1 MLRLALIALLI
12 ALVGPSPE
20 SPLDLSLRYST
31 GLEFRPRNFAMRE
44 NERSLVRSLTRSL
57 AQRGR
62 PYDLV
67 LIASGDLAPK
77 RIENVRDYLRELG
90 VTRRIDT
97 YDLSQGD
104 SPLRL
109 LFDADDMVRRAM
121 FVTLAQRDRRLH
133 DIAQVLLRRDLPE
146 GVVVMLDPAQS
157 TTAPV
162 TH

>member
-1 MLRLALIALLI
+1 MMRVALIVLLI
-12 ALVGPSPE
+12 ALVGQTAE
-20 SPLDLSLRYST
+20 SLLDLSLRYST
-31 GLEFRPRNFAMRE
+31 GLEFRPRNYAMRE

-67 LIASGDLAPK
+67 LAASGDLASK
-77 RIENVRDYLRELG
+77 RLENVREYLRELG
-90 VTRRIDT
+90 VSGRIDI

-109 LFDADDMVRRAM
+109 LVDADDMVRRGM

-133 DIAQVLLRRDLPE
+133 DIAQVLLRRDVPE
-146 GVVVMLDPAQS
+146 SVVVMLDPNEAA
-157 TTAPV
+157 TTPV